1 MCPPSIASSH
11 TTIIIIIIPTFFFF
25 PTISSCFHGSSS
37 GKERFAAVFD
47 LEIMVCGRTDE
58 YPPSNTPCTPSLPL
72 SLLTTH
78 THRSLQVEKYR
89 ELLLQVAP
97 PLILV
102 DMDGVLVDWDQGRVG
117 RSIVGLS
124 ETLNYPER
132 NLN

>member
-1 MCPPSIASSH
+1 MWSYGRISPLQYTLYSLSPSISSH
-11 TTIIIIIIPTFFFF
+11 
-25 PTISSCFHGSSS
+25 
-37 GKERFAAVFD
+37 
-47 LEIMVCGRTDE
+47 
-58 YPPSNTPCTPSLPL
+58 NTPL
-72 SLLTTH
+72 
-78 THRSLQVEKYR
+78 SLQVEKYR